1 METVLN
7 TIICLPLMSQSHY
20 ESNYSS
26 FSVCMSTGYLL
37 SVSVWILCQVENIW
51 HIKDKGIQPQLSGQ
65 EQRKKQNQ
73 SFVDDP
79 ARKQ

>member
-20 ESNYSS
+20 RSNYSS
-26 FSVCMSTGYLL
+26 FSVLSMGYLL
-37 SVSVWILCQVENIW
+37 SVSVWILCQAESIW
-51 HIKDKGIQPQLSGQ
+51 HIKDKGIQPQLSGW

-73 SFVDDP
+73 SFADDS
-79 ARKQ
+79 AGKQ

>member
-7 TIICLPLMSQSHY
+7 TIICLPLMSESHY

-26 FSVCMSTGYLL
+26 FSVCMSTGYL
-37 SVSVWILCQVENIW
+37 SVSVWVLCQVENIW
-51 HIKDKGIQPQLSGQ
+51 HIEDKGIQPQLSDY
-65 EQRKKQNQ
+65 EQKKKQNQ
-73 SFVDDP
+73 SFADDP

>member
-26 FSVCMSTGYLL
+26 FSVCVYGVFIICICLNPLPGGEYMAY
-37 SVSVWILCQVENIW
+37 
-51 HIKDKGIQPQLSGQ
+51 KDKGIQPQLSGW

-73 SFVDDP
+73 SFADDP